1 MRFPQENYPQI
12 IPSCTTTPRK
22 LISIKFPQDNCPR
35 DFAPR
40 ESPPIMLSSEQLD
53 RFGSKLHLSEGSI
66 ATEDPSKVGT
76 VNPLAVAIFYIFSLV
91 LSY

>member
-22 LISIKFPQDNCPR
+22 LIPIKSPQDNCPR

-40 ESPPIMLSSEQLD
+40 ESPPIMLSSEQL
-53 RFGSKLHLSEGSI
+53 RRSGSKLHLSEESI
-66 ATEDPSKVGT
+66 VTGDPIKVRT
-76 VNPLAVAIFYIFSLV
+76 VNPLAVAIFNIFSLV